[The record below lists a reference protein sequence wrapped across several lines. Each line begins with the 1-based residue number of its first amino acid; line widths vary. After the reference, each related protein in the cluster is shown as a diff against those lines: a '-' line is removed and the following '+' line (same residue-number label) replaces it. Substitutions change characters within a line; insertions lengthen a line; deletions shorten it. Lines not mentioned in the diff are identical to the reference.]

1 MMCPGKEQVAP
12 GLLAMY
18 VWLISLILLRSRPC
32 QSQSDR
38 HQMRVNC
45 VACRCMHG
53 VCRLEQ
59 MGAAVKF
66 RPMHYQNSR
75 QVDILYYTASL
86 SPVGE
91 LALLRWWQ
99 LESHGQSGGRMNG
112 YYHFAFF

>member
-1 MMCPGKEQVAP
+1 
-12 GLLAMY
+12 MY

-32 QSQSDR
+32 QNQSDR

-45 VACRCMHG
+45 VACRCMHR

-75 QVDILYYTASL
+75 QVDVLYYTASL
-86 SPVGE
+86 SQLANWLSCVGGSSRIRASRE
-91 LALLRWWQ
+91 A
-99 LESHGQSGGRMNG
+99 E
-112 YYHFAFF
+112 